1 MVKFN
6 KDGLIVAIAQ
16 DYKTGTVLM
25 QAYMNEEALSQTIST
40 KKATYFSRSRN
51 KLWVKGEESGHF
63 QYVKD
68 ILTDC
73 DEDCVLLKVE
83 QVGAACHT
91 NNYSCFYRDIDG
103 YGYDPGYDPSPNVL
117 YEVFDVI
124 CDRFNNPKE
133 GSYTNY
139 LFEKGI
145 DKICKKV
152 GEEATEAII
161 AAKNRNGEDM
171 AYEISDLL
179 FHLMVLMKEVGI
191 TPDDV
196 FTELKKR
203 R

>member
-1 MVKFN
+1 MLNFN
-6 KDGLIVAIAQ
+6 KDGLIIAIAQ
-16 DYKTGTVLM
+16 DYKTGVILM
-25 QAYMNEEALSQTIST
+25 QAYMNKESLEQTIAT
-40 KKATYFSRSRN
+40 KKATYFSRSRG

-68 ILTDC
+68 ILIDC
-73 DEDCVLLKVE
+73 DGDCILLKVE

-103 YGYDPGYDPSPNVL
+103 YDYDVGYDPSPNVL
-117 YEVFDVI
+117 YEVYDVI
-124 CDRFNNPKE
+124 CDRHDTPKE

-145 DKICKKV
+145 DKICKKI
-152 GEEATEAII
+152 GEEATETII
-161 AAKNRNGEDM
+161 AAKNLDGDDM

-196 FTELKKR
+196 FKELKKR

>member
-1 MVKFN
+1 MLKFN
-6 KDGLIVAIAQ
+6 ESGLITAIAQ

-25 QAYMNEEALSQTIST
+25 QAYMNEESLAQTVAT

-68 ILTDC
+68 ILIDC
-73 DEDCVLLKVE
+73 DEDCILLKVE

-103 YGYDPGYDPSPNVL
+103 YDYDAGYEPGPNVL

-124 CDRFNNPKE
+124 CDRFDHPKE

-161 AAKNRNGEDM
+161 AAKNRDGEDM
-171 AYEISDLL
+171 AYEVSDLL
-179 FHLMVLMKEVGI
+179 FHLMVLMKEVGV

-196 FTELKKR
+196 FKELKKR